1 MLFCNSKHI
10 RYIVAEPKIRKRLF
24 DMLARYRFLCFL
36 LTDFVG
42 LGGDESDELDAAF
55 DKEVARVFGKGLS

>member
-1 MLFCNSKHI
+1 
-10 RYIVAEPKIRKRLF
+10 
-24 DMLARYRFLCFL
+24 MLARYRFLCFL